1 MEKHY
6 QKIIQDTQDRVVKSL
21 QIQILD
27 KDSPLFGGFA
37 DPTGIVQAK
46 FAIYRVASMIA
57 AYCNEDTCF
66 YQEER
71 VLDRILKGL
80 DYVARV
86 QHESGLFD
94 YITCNFF
101 SAPDTA
107 FCVKK
112 LLPVYEYLRG
122 RRDGQNSGEGQ
133 NAGENQGGIH
143 GRSGEGQTGRDQICG
158 NLSNR
163 AAMTAEGN
171 DNRRERTALTAEEHE
186 ILEKVEGI
194 VRRGAYGLLQG
205 GFHTPNHRWA
215 IASVLM
221 SCSRLFDCREMEEAA
236 NLYLREGIDCNEDG
250 EFAEKSAGNYN
261 RVNNDAMIMLSEA
274 TGDSSYDQH
283 AVRNLR
289 MMLTYWEPDDS
300 IFTANSTR
308 FDKDRLLYPKDYYM
322 EYLKM
327 GLKYDI
333 PEFLQMCNTIFDI
346 VDRRHITSPDF
357 LIWFML
363 HPEYRELEVEGS
375 YCRPDFGSFYGESG
389 IARGQQG
396 RFTYTVMNGKSNF
409 LYLHNGSMKLEMKV
423 AGSFCEHR
431 AFKSERMERISEKE
445 YHLKQV
451 MKGWYYLP
459 FEEKPPTSD
468 WWKMDNASRD
478 KKTGPD
484 MQIDVWVKEVE
495 NGLDVRV
502 KTSGVEG
509 APWRIELAFSGVDFL
524 TNDYVDLPLTGS
536 EVIVV
541 KQGYTEVGNGRDAL
555 VVGPCFGEHHFTEG
569 KEDSEA
575 KTPGAATL
583 YLAAYTS
590 FDREIRIRDKVSCY
604 SRGQILPDQ
613 PILPDQQ

>member
-6 QKIIQDTQDRVVKSL
+6 QKMLRDTEDRVVKSL
-21 QIQILD
+21 QIQVLD
-27 KDSPLFGGFA
+27 RESPRYGGFA

-46 FAIYRVASMIA
+46 FAIYRIAGMAA

-66 YQEER
+66 YRDGR
-71 VLDRILKGL
+71 VYDSILKGL

-107 FCVKK
+107 FCIKK
-112 LLPVYEYLRG
+112 LLPLYQYLKC
-122 RRDGQNSGEGQ
+122 RRDRE
-133 NAGENQGGIH
+133 AEPELTEEENCIL
-143 GRSGEGQTGRDQICG
+143 GR
-158 NLSNR
+158 
-163 AAMTAEGN
+163 
-171 DNRRERTALTAEEHE
+171 
-186 ILEKVEGI
+186 VEQI
-194 VRRGAYGLLQG
+194 VRQGAYGLLQG

-215 IASVLM
+215 IASLLM
-221 SCSRLFDCREMEEAA
+221 SCSRLFDCKEMETAA
-236 NLYLREGIDCNEDG
+236 FTYLNEGIDCNEDG

-261 RVNNDAMIMLSEA
+261 RVNNDAMILLSEA
-274 TGDSSYDQH
+274 TGDPSYEQN

-300 IFTANSTR
+300 VFTANSTR
-308 FDKDRLLYPKDYYM
+308 FDKDRLIYPKDYYM

-327 GLKYDI
+327 GMKYHI

-363 HPEYRELEVEGS
+363 NPEYRRLEFEGS
-375 YCRPDFGSFYGESG
+375 YRRPDFGSFYRESG

-409 LYLHNGSMKLEMKV
+409 LYLHNGTMKLEMKV

-431 AFKSERMERISEKE
+431 AFKSERMERLSEGE
-445 YHLKQV
+445 YHLSQV
-451 MKGWYYLP
+451 MRGWYYLP
-459 FEEKPPTSD
+459 FAEKPPTSD

-478 KKTGPD
+478 QKLGPD
-484 MQIDVWVKEVE
+484 MHIDVWVKEAE

-536 EVIVV
+536 ETVVV
-541 KQGYTEVGNGRDAL
+541 KQGFAEIGNGKDTL
-555 VVGPCFGEHHFTEG
+555 IVGPCFGEHHFTEG
-569 KEDSEA
+569 KEDSEG

-583 YLAAYTS
+583 YLTAYTP

-604 SRGQILPDQ
+604 G
-613 PILPDQQ
+613 

>member
-6 QKIIQDTQDRVVKSL
+6 QKMLRDTEDRVVKSL
-21 QIQILD
+21 QIQVLD
-27 KDSPLFGGFA
+27 RESPRYGGFA

-46 FAIYRVASMIA
+46 FAIYRIAGMAA

-66 YQEER
+66 YRDGR
-71 VLDRILKGL
+71 VYDSILKGL

-107 FCVKK
+107 FCIKK
-112 LLPVYEYLRG
+112 LLPLYQYLKC
-122 RRDGQNSGEGQ
+122 RRDRE
-133 NAGENQGGIH
+133 AEPELTEEENCIL
-143 GRSGEGQTGRDQICG
+143 GR
-158 NLSNR
+158 
-163 AAMTAEGN
+163 
-171 DNRRERTALTAEEHE
+171 
-186 ILEKVEGI
+186 VEQI
-194 VRRGAYGLLQG
+194 VRQGAYGLLQG

-215 IASVLM
+215 IASLLM
-221 SCSRLFDCREMEEAA
+221 SCSRLFDCKEMETAA
-236 NLYLREGIDCNEDG
+236 FTYLNEGIDCNEDG

-261 RVNNDAMIMLSEA
+261 RVNNDAMILLSEA
-274 TGDSSYDQH
+274 TGDPSYEQN

-300 IFTANSTR
+300 VFTANSTR
-308 FDKDRLLYPKDYYM
+308 FDKDRLIYPKDYYM

-327 GLKYDI
+327 GMKYHI

-363 HPEYRELEVEGS
+363 NPEYRRLEFEGS
-375 YCRPDFGSFYGESG
+375 YRRPDFGSFYRESG

-409 LYLHNGSMKLEMKV
+409 LYLHNGTMKLEMKV

-431 AFKSERMERISEKE
+431 AFKSERMERLSEGE
-445 YHLKQV
+445 YHLSQV
-451 MKGWYYLP
+451 MRGWYYLP
-459 FEEKPPTSD
+459 FAEKPPTSD

-478 KKTGPD
+478 QKLGPD
-484 MQIDVWVKEVE
+484 MHIDVWVKEAE

-509 APWRIELAFSGVDFL
+509 APWRIEMAFSGVDFL

-536 EVIVV
+536 ETVVV
-541 KQGYTEVGNGRDAL
+541 KQGFTEIGNGKDTL
-555 VVGPCFGEHHFTEG
+555 IVGPCFGEHHFTEG
-569 KEDSEA
+569 KEDSEG

-583 YLAAYTS
+583 YLTAYTP

-604 SRGQILPDQ
+604 H
-613 PILPDQQ
+613 

>member
-6 QKIIQDTQDRVVKSL
+6 QKMLRDTEDRVVKSL
-21 QIQILD
+21 QIQVLD
-27 KDSPLFGGFA
+27 RESPRYGGFA

-46 FAIYRVASMIA
+46 FAIYRIAGMAA
-57 AYCNEDTCF
+57 AYCNEDTRF
-66 YQEER
+66 YRDGR
-71 VLDRILKGL
+71 VYDSILKGL
-80 DYVARV
+80 DYVSGV

-107 FCVKK
+107 FCIKK
-112 LLPVYEYLRG
+112 LLPVYQYLRS
-122 RRDGQNSGEGQ
+122 RRDRE
-133 NAGENQGGIH
+133 
-143 GRSGEGQTGRDQICG
+143 
-158 NLSNR
+158 
-163 AAMTAEGN
+163 AEP
-171 DNRRERTALTAEEHE
+171 ELTEEE
-186 ILEKVEGI
+186 SRILAKVEQI
-194 VRRGAYGLLQG
+194 VRQGAYGLLQG

-215 IASVLM
+215 IASLLM
-221 SCSRLFDCREMEEAA
+221 SCSRLFDCKEMETAA
-236 NLYLREGIDCNEDG
+236 FTYLNEGIDCNEDG

-261 RVNNDAMIMLSEA
+261 RVNNDAMILLSEA
-274 TGDSSYDQH
+274 TGDPAYEQN

-300 IFTANSTR
+300 VFTANSTR
-308 FDKDRLLYPKDYYM
+308 FDKDRLIYPKDYYM

-327 GLKYDI
+327 GMKYDI

-346 VDRRHITSPDF
+346 VDRHHITSPDF

-363 HPEYRELEVEGS
+363 NPEYRKLEFEGS
-375 YCRPDFGSFYGESG
+375 YIRPDFGSFYQESG

-409 LYLHNGSMKLEMKV
+409 LYLHNGTMKLEMKV

-431 AFKSERMERISEKE
+431 AFKSGRMERLSEGE
-445 YHLKQV
+445 YHLSQV
-451 MKGWYYLP
+451 MRGWYYLP
-459 FEEKPPTSD
+459 FAEKPPTSD

-478 KKTGPD
+478 RKLGPD
-484 MQIDVWVKEVE
+484 MHIDVWVKEAE

-509 APWRIELAFSGVDFL
+509 APWRIEMAFSGVDFL

-536 EVIVV
+536 EVVVV
-541 KQGYTEVGNGRDAL
+541 KQGFTEIGNGRDTL
-555 VVGPCFGEHHFTEG
+555 IVGPCFGEHHFTEG

-583 YLAAYTS
+583 YLTAYTP
-590 FDREIRIRDKVSCY
+590 FDREIQIRDKVSCY
-604 SRGQILPDQ
+604 R
-613 PILPDQQ
+613 

>member
-6 QKIIQDTQDRVVKSL
+6 QKMLRDTEDRVVKSL
-21 QIQILD
+21 QIQVLD
-27 KDSPLFGGFA
+27 RESPRYGGFA

-46 FAIYRVASMIA
+46 FAIYRIAGMAA

-66 YQEER
+66 YRDGR
-71 VLDRILKGL
+71 VYDSILKGL
-80 DYVARV
+80 DYVTGV

-107 FCVKK
+107 FCIKK
-112 LLPVYEYLRG
+112 LLPLYQYLKG
-122 RRDGQNSGEGQ
+122 RRDRE
-133 NAGENQGGIH
+133 AEPELTEEEN
-143 GRSGEGQTGRDQICG
+143 C
-158 NLSNR
+158 
-163 AAMTAEGN
+163 
-171 DNRRERTALTAEEHE
+171 
-186 ILEKVEGI
+186 ILGKVEQI
-194 VRRGAYGLLQG
+194 VRQGAYGLLQG

-215 IASVLM
+215 IASLLM
-221 SCSRLFDCREMEEAA
+221 SCSRLFDCKEMETAA
-236 NLYLREGIDCNEDG
+236 FTYLNVGIDCNEDG

-261 RVNNDAMIMLSEA
+261 RVNNDAMILLSEA
-274 TGDSSYDQH
+274 TGDPSYEQN

-300 IFTANSTR
+300 VFTANSTR
-308 FDKDRLLYPKDYYM
+308 FDKDRLIYPKDYYM

-327 GLKYDI
+327 GMKYHI

-363 HPEYRELEVEGS
+363 NPEYRRLEFEGS
-375 YCRPDFGSFYGESG
+375 YRRPDFGSFYRESG

-409 LYLHNGSMKLEMKV
+409 LYLHNGTMKLEMKV

-431 AFKSERMERISEKE
+431 AFKSERMERLSEGE
-445 YHLKQV
+445 YHLSQV
-451 MKGWYYLP
+451 MRGWYYLP
-459 FEEKPPTSD
+459 FAEKPPTSD

-478 KKTGPD
+478 QKLGPD
-484 MQIDVWVKEVE
+484 MHIDVWVKEAE

-509 APWRIELAFSGVDFL
+509 APWRIEMAFSGVDFL

-536 EVIVV
+536 ETVVV
-541 KQGYTEVGNGRDAL
+541 KQGFTEIGNGKDTL
-555 VVGPCFGEHHFTEG
+555 IVGPCFGEHHFTEG
-569 KEDSEA
+569 KEDSEE

-583 YLAAYTS
+583 YLTAYTP

-604 SRGQILPDQ
+604 H
-613 PILPDQQ
+613 

>member
-27 KDSPLFGGFA
+27 KDSPLYGGFA

-66 YQEER
+66 YHDER
-71 VLDRILKGL
+71 VHDSILKGL
-80 DYVARV
+80 DYVRRV

-112 LLPVYEYLRG
+112 LLPVYQYLMG
-122 RRDGQNSGEGQ
+122 RKDGQNGGEGP
-133 NAGENQGGIH
+133 NANEDRNWTNDRGSKAQCNEA
-143 GRSGEGQTGRDQICG
+143 RSSG
-158 NLSNR
+158 NRCNEDRSS
-163 AAMTAEGN
+163 EEQ
-171 DNRRERTALTAEEHE
+171 NRRKQNDQAGLTAEEE
-186 ILEKVEGI
+186 RILEKVEQI
-194 VRRGAYGLLQG
+194 VRQGAYGLLQG

-221 SCSRLFDCREMEEAA
+221 SCSRLFDCKEMEEAA
-236 NLYLREGIDCNEDG
+236 YTYLREGIDCNEDG

-261 RVNNDAMIMLSEA
+261 RINNDAMILLSEA
-274 TGDSSYDQH
+274 TGDPSYERH
-283 AVRNLR
+283 ALRNLR
-289 MMLTYWEPDDS
+289 MMLTYWEPDGS
-300 IFTANSTR
+300 VFTANSTR
-308 FDKDRLLYPKDYYM
+308 FDKDRIVFPKDYYM

-327 GLKYDI
+327 GMKYEI

-346 VDRRHITSPDF
+346 VERRQITSPDF

-363 HPEYRELEVEGS
+363 HPEYRKLEYQGS
-375 YCRPDFGSFYGESG
+375 YRRPDFESFYRESG
-389 IARGQQG
+389 IARGQTG
-396 RFTYTVMNGKSNF
+396 RFPYTGMNRKSTF
-409 LYLHNGSMKLEMKV
+409 PYLPTGTVELEMKV
-423 AGSFCEHR
+423 AGRFCAHR

-445 YHLKQV
+445 YHLKQA

-495 NGLDVRV
+495 CGLDVRV

-583 YLAAYTS
+583 YLAAYTP
-590 FDREIRIRDKVSCY
+590 FDREIQIRDKVSRY

-613 PILPDQQ
+613 Q

>member
-6 QKIIQDTQDRVVKSL
+6 QKMLRDTEDRVVKSL
-21 QIQILD
+21 QIQVLD
-27 KDSPLFGGFA
+27 RESPRYGGFA
-37 DPTGIVQAK
+37 DPTGIVQAE
-46 FAIYRVASMIA
+46 FAIYRIAGMAA

-66 YQEER
+66 YRDGR
-71 VLDRILKGL
+71 VYDSILKGL
-80 DYVARV
+80 DYVAGV

-107 FCVKK
+107 FCIKK
-112 LLPVYEYLRG
+112 LLPLYQYLKG
-122 RRDGQNSGEGQ
+122 RRDREAEPELSEE
-133 NAGENQGGIH
+133 EN
-143 GRSGEGQTGRDQICG
+143 C
-158 NLSNR
+158 
-163 AAMTAEGN
+163 
-171 DNRRERTALTAEEHE
+171 
-186 ILEKVEGI
+186 ILGKVEQI
-194 VRRGAYGLLQG
+194 VRQGAYGLLQG

-215 IASVLM
+215 IASLLM
-221 SCSRLFDCREMEEAA
+221 SCSRLFDCKEMETAA
-236 NLYLREGIDCNEDG
+236 FTYLNEGIDCNEDG

-261 RVNNDAMIMLSEA
+261 RVNNDAMILLSEA
-274 TGDSSYDQH
+274 TGDPSYEQN

-300 IFTANSTR
+300 VFTANSTR
-308 FDKDRLLYPKDYYM
+308 FDKDRLIYPKDYYM

-327 GLKYDI
+327 GMKYHI

-363 HPEYRELEVEGS
+363 NPEYRRLEFEGS
-375 YCRPDFGSFYGESG
+375 YRRPDFGSFYRESG

-409 LYLHNGSMKLEMKV
+409 LYLHNGTMKLEMKV

-431 AFKSERMERISEKE
+431 AFKSERMERLSKGE
-445 YHLKQV
+445 YHLSQV
-451 MKGWYYLP
+451 MRGWYYLP
-459 FEEKPPTSD
+459 FAEKPPTSD

-478 KKTGPD
+478 QKLGPD
-484 MQIDVWVKEVE
+484 MHIDVWVKEAE

-509 APWRIELAFSGVDFL
+509 APWRIEMAFSGVDFL

-536 EVIVV
+536 ETVVV
-541 KQGYTEVGNGRDAL
+541 KQGFTEIGNGKDTL
-555 VVGPCFGEHHFTEG
+555 IVGPCFGEHHFTEG
-569 KEDSEA
+569 KEDSEE

-583 YLAAYTS
+583 YLTAYTP

-604 SRGQILPDQ
+604 H
-613 PILPDQQ
+613 

>member
-6 QKIIQDTQDRVVKSL
+6 QKMIQDTQDRVVKSL
-21 QIQILD
+21 QIQVTD
-27 KDSPLFGGFA
+27 RENPRYGGFA

-46 FAIYRVASMIA
+46 YAIYRIASVVA

-66 YQEER
+66 YR
-71 VLDRILKGL
+71 DRKVLDSIMTGL
-80 DYVARV
+80 DYVAGV
-86 QHESGLFD
+86 QHENGLFD

-107 FCVKK
+107 FCIKK
-112 LLPVYEYLRG
+112 LLPVYQYLKG
-122 RRDGQNSGEGQ
+122 RQEGEIG
-133 NAGENQGGIH
+133 
-143 GRSGEGQTGRDQICG
+143 TG
-158 NLSNR
+158 
-163 AAMTAEGN
+163 
-171 DNRRERTALTAEEHE
+171 LTVEESD
-186 ILEKVEGI
+186 ILEKMEGI
-194 VRRGAYGLLQG
+194 VRRGAYGLLRG

-221 SCSRLFDCREMEEAA
+221 SCGRLFHCEEMEEAA
-236 NLYLREGIDCNEDG
+236 FTYLNEGIDCNEDG

-261 RVNNDAMIMLSEA
+261 RINNDAMILLSEA
-274 TGDSSYDQH
+274 TGDPSYEQN

-308 FDKDRLLYPKDYYM
+308 FDKDRLVFPGDYYI

-327 GLKYDI
+327 GMKYDI
-333 PEFLQMCNTIFDI
+333 PEFLQMCNTIFEI
-346 VDRRHITSPDF
+346 VDRHHINSPDF

-363 HPEYRELEVEGS
+363 HPEYRKLEYEGS
-375 YCRPDFGSFYGESG
+375 YHRTDFERFYQESG

-396 RFTYTVMNGKSNF
+396 RFTYTVMSGKSNF

-431 AFKSERMERISEKE
+431 AFRGEQMERVSRGE
-445 YHLKQV
+445 YHLSQT
-451 MKGWYYLP
+451 MRGWYYLP
-459 FEEKPPTSD
+459 FAEKPSTSD
-468 WWKMDNASRD
+468 WWKMDNASRE

-502 KTSGVEG
+502 RTSGVEG

-524 TNDYVDLPLTGS
+524 TNEYVDLPLTGS

-541 KQGYTEVGNGRDAL
+541 KKGDTEVGNGRDTL

-583 YLAAYTS
+583 YLTAYTP
-590 FDREIRIRDKVSCY
+590 FDREIRIRDKVSGY
-604 SRGQILPDQ
+604 LHFRTHILH
-613 PILPDQQ
+613 

>member
-1 MEKHY
+1 MERHY
-6 QKIIQDTQDRVVKSL
+6 RKMIADTQVRVIKSL
-21 QIQILD
+21 QIQIRD
-27 KDSPLFGGFA
+27 RESARYGGFA
-37 DPTGIVQAK
+37 DSTGIVQAK
-46 FAIYRVASMIA
+46 FAIYRIAGMTA

-66 YQEER
+66 YQDER
-71 VLDRILKGL
+71 VLDSIMTGL

-107 FCVKK
+107 FCIKK
-112 LLPVYEYLRG
+112 LLPVYQYLKG
-122 RRDGQNSGEGQ
+122 RQEGKTGAEMT
-133 NAGENQGGIH
+133 AGE
-143 GRSGEGQTGRDQICG
+143 RD
-158 NLSNR
+158 
-163 AAMTAEGN
+163 
-171 DNRRERTALTAEEHE
+171 
-186 ILEKVEGI
+186 ILEKMEAI
-194 VRRGAYGLLQG
+194 IRRGAYGLLQG

-221 SCSRLFDCREMEEAA
+221 SCSRLFDCEEMEQAA
-236 NLYLREGIDCNEDG
+236 FTYLNEGIDCNEDG

-261 RVNNDAMIMLSEA
+261 RINNDAMILLSEA
-274 TGDSSYDQH
+274 TGDPSYERN

-308 FDKDRLLYPKDYYM
+308 FDRDRLIFPGDYYM

-327 GLKYDI
+327 GIKYEI
-333 PEFLQMCNTIFDI
+333 PEFLQMCNTIFEI
-346 VDRRHITSPDF
+346 VDRHGIDSPDF

-363 HPEYRELEVEGS
+363 QPEYRRIEFDGS
-375 YCRPDFGSFYGESG
+375 YHRPDFERFYAKSG

-409 LYLHNGSMKLEMKV
+409 LYLHNGTMKLEMKV

-431 AFKSERMERISEKE
+431 AFQSERMERVSRGE
-445 YHLKQV
+445 YHLSQT
-451 MKGWYYLP
+451 MRGWYYLP
-459 FEEKPPTSD
+459 FAEKPPTSD

-478 KKTGPD
+478 RKLGPD

-502 KTSGVEG
+502 KTAGVEG
-509 APWRIELAFSGVDFL
+509 APWRIELAFTGVNFL

-541 KQGYTEVGNGRDAL
+541 KQGYTEVGNGRDTL
-555 VVGPCFGEHHFTEG
+555 VTGPCFGEHHFTEG

-583 YLAAYTS
+583 YLTAYTP
-590 FDREIRIRDKVSCY
+590 FDREIQIRDKVSGY
-604 SRGQILPDQ
+604 QH
-613 PILPDQQ
+613 

>member
-6 QKIIQDTQDRVVKSL
+6 QKMLRDTEDRVVKSL
-21 QIQILD
+21 QIQVLD
-27 KDSPLFGGFA
+27 RESPRYGGFA

-46 FAIYRVASMIA
+46 FAIYRIAGMAA

-66 YQEER
+66 YRDGR
-71 VLDRILKGL
+71 VYDSILKGL

-107 FCVKK
+107 FCIKK
-112 LLPVYEYLRG
+112 LLPLYQYLKC
-122 RRDGQNSGEGQ
+122 RRDRE
-133 NAGENQGGIH
+133 AEPELTEEEN
-143 GRSGEGQTGRDQICG
+143 C
-158 NLSNR
+158 
-163 AAMTAEGN
+163 
-171 DNRRERTALTAEEHE
+171 
-186 ILEKVEGI
+186 ILGKVEQI
-194 VRRGAYGLLQG
+194 VRQGAYGLLQG

-215 IASVLM
+215 IASLLM
-221 SCSRLFDCREMEEAA
+221 SCSRLFDCKEMETAA
-236 NLYLREGIDCNEDG
+236 FTYLNEGIDCNEDG

-261 RVNNDAMIMLSEA
+261 RVNNDAMILLSEA
-274 TGDSSYDQH
+274 TGDPSYEQN

-300 IFTANSTR
+300 VFTANSTR
-308 FDKDRLLYPKDYYM
+308 FDKDRLIYPKDYYM

-327 GLKYDI
+327 GMKYHI

-363 HPEYRELEVEGS
+363 NPEYRRLEFEGS
-375 YCRPDFGSFYGESG
+375 YRRPDFGSFYRESG

-409 LYLHNGSMKLEMKV
+409 LYLHNGTMKLEMKV

-431 AFKSERMERISEKE
+431 AFKSERMERLSEGE
-445 YHLKQV
+445 YHLSQV
-451 MKGWYYLP
+451 MRGWYYLP
-459 FEEKPPTSD
+459 FAEKPPTSD

-478 KKTGPD
+478 QKLGPD
-484 MQIDVWVKEVE
+484 MHIDVWVKEAE

-536 EVIVV
+536 ETVVV
-541 KQGYTEVGNGRDAL
+541 KQGFAEIGNGKDTL
-555 VVGPCFGEHHFTEG
+555 IVGPCFGEHHFTEG
-569 KEDSEA
+569 KEDSEG

-583 YLAAYTS
+583 YLTAYTP

-604 SRGQILPDQ
+604 H
-613 PILPDQQ
+613 

>member
-1 MEKHY
+1 MERHY
-6 QKIIQDTQDRVVKSL
+6 RKMLLDTRDRVVKSL
-21 QIQILD
+21 QIQVLD
-27 KDSPLFGGFA
+27 RESPRYGGFA
-37 DPTGIVQAK
+37 DPGGIVQAK
-46 FAIYRVASMIA
+46 YAIYRIASMVA
-57 AYCNEDTCF
+57 AYCNEDSCF
-66 YQEER
+66 YRDGR
-71 VLDRILKGL
+71 VFDRIMTGL
-80 DYVARV
+80 GYVDRV
-86 QHESGLFD
+86 QHENGLFD

-107 FCVKK
+107 FCIKK
-112 LLPVYEYLRG
+112 LLPVYQYLRG
-122 RRDGQNSGEGQ
+122 RKEGRI
-133 NAGENQGGIH
+133 G
-143 GRSGEGQTGRDQICG
+143 S
-158 NLSNR
+158 
-163 AAMTAEGN
+163 
-171 DNRRERTALTAEEHE
+171 ALTAEESG
-186 ILEKVEGI
+186 ILEKMELI
-194 VRRGAYGLLQG
+194 LRRGAQGLLEG

-221 SCSRLFDCREMEEAA
+221 SCSGLFDSSKMEEAA
-236 NLYLREGIDCNEDG
+236 YTYLNEGIDCNEDG

-261 RVNNDAMIMLSEA
+261 RINNDAMIMLTEA
-274 TGDSSYDQH
+274 TGDESYERN

-308 FDKDRLLYPKDYYM
+308 FDKDRLVYPRDYYM

-327 GLKYDI
+327 GMKYDI
-333 PEFLQMCNTIFDI
+333 PEFLQMCNTIFEI
-346 VDRRHITSPDF
+346 VDRRGIASPDC
-357 LIWFML
+357 LIWLML
-363 HPEYRELEVEGS
+363 HPEYRKLEFEGS
-375 YCRPDFGSFYGESG
+375 FRRPDFRSFYRESG

-431 AFKSERMERISEKE
+431 AFKSREMERVSEGV
-445 YHLKQV
+445 YHLGQT
-451 MKGWYYLP
+451 MNGWYYLP
-459 FEEKPPTSD
+459 FAEKPSTSD

-478 KKTGPD
+478 RKLGPD
-484 MQIDVWVKEVE
+484 MRVDVWVKEAE

-536 EVIVV
+536 ETIVV
-541 KQGYTEVGNGRDAL
+541 KQGFTEVGNGKDAL

-569 KEDSEA
+569 KEDSEE

-583 YLAAYTS
+583 YLTAYTP
-590 FDREIRIRDKVSCY
+590 FDREIRIRDKVSCLY
-604 SRGQILPDQ
+604 TGGENESGVKRERTG
-613 PILPDQQ
+613 

>member
-6 QKIIQDTQDRVVKSL
+6 QKMLRDTEDRVVKSL
-21 QIQILD
+21 QIQVLD
-27 KDSPLFGGFA
+27 RESPRYGGFA

-46 FAIYRVASMIA
+46 FAIYRIAGMAA

-66 YQEER
+66 YRDGR
-71 VLDRILKGL
+71 VYDSILKGL
-80 DYVARV
+80 DYVAGV

-101 SAPDTA
+101 SAPDTT
-107 FCVKK
+107 FCIKK
-112 LLPVYEYLRG
+112 LLPLYQYLKC
-122 RRDGQNSGEGQ
+122 RRDRE
-133 NAGENQGGIH
+133 AEPELTEEENCIL
-143 GRSGEGQTGRDQICG
+143 GR
-158 NLSNR
+158 
-163 AAMTAEGN
+163 
-171 DNRRERTALTAEEHE
+171 
-186 ILEKVEGI
+186 VEQI
-194 VRRGAYGLLQG
+194 VRQGAYGLLQG

-215 IASVLM
+215 IASLLM
-221 SCSRLFDCREMEEAA
+221 SCSRLFDCKEMETAA
-236 NLYLREGIDCNEDG
+236 FTYLNEGIDCNEDG

-261 RVNNDAMIMLSEA
+261 RVNNDAMILLSEA
-274 TGDSSYDQH
+274 TGDPSYEQN

-300 IFTANSTR
+300 VFTANSTR
-308 FDKDRLLYPKDYYM
+308 FDKDRLIYPKDYYM

-327 GLKYDI
+327 GMKYHI

-363 HPEYRELEVEGS
+363 NPEYRRLEFEGS
-375 YCRPDFGSFYGESG
+375 YRRPDFGSFYRESG

-409 LYLHNGSMKLEMKV
+409 LYLHNGTMKLEMKV

-431 AFKSERMERISEKE
+431 AFKSERMERLSEGE
-445 YHLKQV
+445 YHLSQV
-451 MKGWYYLP
+451 MRGWYYLP
-459 FEEKPPTSD
+459 FAEKPPTSD

-478 KKTGPD
+478 QKLGPD
-484 MQIDVWVKEVE
+484 MHIDVWVKEAE

-524 TNDYVDLPLTGS
+524 TNDYVDLP
-536 EVIVV
+536 
-541 KQGYTEVGNGRDAL
+541 
-555 VVGPCFGEHHFTEG
+555 
-569 KEDSEA
+569 
-575 KTPGAATL
+575 
-583 YLAAYTS
+583 
-590 FDREIRIRDKVSCY
+590 
-604 SRGQILPDQ
+604 
-613 PILPDQQ
+613 

>member
-6 QKIIQDTQDRVVKSL
+6 QKMLRDTEDRVVKSL
-21 QIQILD
+21 QIQVLD
-27 KDSPLFGGFA
+27 RESPRYGGFA

-46 FAIYRVASMIA
+46 FAIYRIAGMAA

-66 YQEER
+66 YRDGR
-71 VLDRILKGL
+71 VYDSILKGL
-80 DYVARV
+80 DYVAGV

-107 FCVKK
+107 FCIKK
-112 LLPVYEYLRG
+112 LLPLYQYLKC
-122 RRDGQNSGEGQ
+122 RRDRE
-133 NAGENQGGIH
+133 AEPELTEEEN
-143 GRSGEGQTGRDQICG
+143 C
-158 NLSNR
+158 
-163 AAMTAEGN
+163 
-171 DNRRERTALTAEEHE
+171 
-186 ILEKVEGI
+186 ILGKVEQI
-194 VRRGAYGLLQG
+194 VRQGAYGLLQG

-215 IASVLM
+215 IASLLM
-221 SCSRLFDCREMEEAA
+221 SCSRLFDCKEMETAA
-236 NLYLREGIDCNEDG
+236 FTYLNEGIDCNEDG

-261 RVNNDAMIMLSEA
+261 RVNNDAMILLSEA
-274 TGDSSYDQH
+274 TGDPSYEQN

-300 IFTANSTR
+300 VFTANSTR
-308 FDKDRLLYPKDYYM
+308 FDKDRLIYPKDYYM

-327 GLKYDI
+327 GMKYHI

-363 HPEYRELEVEGS
+363 NPEYRRLEFEGS
-375 YCRPDFGSFYGESG
+375 YRRPDFGSFYRESG

-409 LYLHNGSMKLEMKV
+409 LYLHNGTMKLEMKV

-431 AFKSERMERISEKE
+431 AFKSERMERLSEGE
-445 YHLKQV
+445 YHLSQV
-451 MKGWYYLP
+451 MRGWYYLP
-459 FEEKPPTSD
+459 FAEKPPTSD

-478 KKTGPD
+478 QKLGPD
-484 MQIDVWVKEVE
+484 MHIDVWVKEAE

-509 APWRIELAFSGVDFL
+509 APWRIEMAFSGVDFL

-536 EVIVV
+536 ETVVV
-541 KQGYTEVGNGRDAL
+541 KQGFTEIGNGKDTL
-555 VVGPCFGEHHFTEG
+555 IVGPCFGEHHFTEG
-569 KEDSEA
+569 KEDSEG

-583 YLAAYTS
+583 YLTAYTP

-604 SRGQILPDQ
+604 H
-613 PILPDQQ
+613 